1 MGNHRAR
8 VQYRG
13 REYHLGYYDTQF
25 EVDCAKVV
33 ALKLLR
39 HLEQTKPA
47 ARPPSLE
54 TVSKLTTMGA
64 FDGDPAAMRDAALT
78 LHFRH
83 KMMQGMRRTRGY
95 GDLDTKDDPT
105 VHDIGLAETDPEWVG
120 GYYDH

>member
-8 VQYRG
+8 VQHRG

-54 TVSKLTTMGA
+54 VIFKLTNMGA
-64 FDGDPAAMRDAALT
+64 FDGDPVAMRDAALT

-83 KMMQGMRRTRGY
+83 KMMQGRKRTRGNV
-95 GDLDTKDDPT
+95 DVKDDPS
-105 VHDIGLAETDPEWVG
+105 VHGIIHHPSHPV
-120 GYYDH
+120 

>member
-1 MGNHRAR
+1 MDHHRAR
-8 VQYRG
+8 GQHRG

-54 TVSKLTTMGA
+54 VIFKLTNMGA
-64 FDGDPAAMRDAALT
+64 FDGDPVAMRRAALT
-78 LHFRH
+78 LHSRH
-83 KMMQGMRRTRGY
+83 KMVQGMKSTRGY
-95 GDLDTKDDPT
+95 GDLDVKDDPS
-105 VHDIGLAETDPEWVG
+105 VNGIIHHPSHPV
-120 GYYDH
+120 